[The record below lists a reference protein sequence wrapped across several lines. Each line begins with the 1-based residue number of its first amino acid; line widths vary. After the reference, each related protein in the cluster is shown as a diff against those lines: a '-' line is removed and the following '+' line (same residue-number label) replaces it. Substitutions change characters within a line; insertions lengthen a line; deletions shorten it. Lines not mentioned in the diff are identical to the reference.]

1 MSATE
6 GMRTEGKEKLHVVI
20 EAGSAS
26 RLDLKELWHYRD
38 LLYFLTRREVTIR
51 YKQTILGI
59 AWAVLQPLL
68 ATAIFT
74 LFLGRLAKIPSDGI
88 PYPVFVYLG
97 LLPWTFFS
105 SALTRAGASLVANAN
120 LLSKV
125 YFPRLLVPVSA
136 TLSALVDTGFGFLV
150 LLAIMLGYG
159 APPAWG
165 IVLLAPLLALVAV
178 AATGLGLWLAA
189 LNVRYRDVQHAVPF
203 LVQLW
208 MFASPVVYPASKVPE
223 EWRLLYSLNPMAGLV
238 EACRNA
244 PLGRPIDLPA
254 LGLSTAVAFAL
265 LAFGLWRFR
274 RMERSFADVI

>member
-1 MSATE
+1 MSTNESRA
-6 GMRTEGKEKLHVVI
+6 HIVI
-20 EAGSAS
+20 EAGSSS
-26 RLDLKELWHYRD
+26 RFDPRELWHYRD

-68 ATAIFT
+68 ATVIFT
-74 LFLGRLAKIPSDGI
+74 LFLGRLARIPSDGI

-105 SALTRAGASLVANAN
+105 NAVTRSGASLVANAN

-136 TLSALVDTGFGFLV
+136 TLSALVDTGFGFLM
-150 LLAIMLGYG
+150 LLAIMLGYDT
-159 APPAWG
+159 PPTWG
-165 IVLLAPLLALVAV
+165 LALLAPLLALVAV

-254 LGLSTAVAFAL
+254 LGLSTAVAFGL

>member
-1 MSATE
+1 MSTDEA
-6 GMRTEGKEKLHVVI
+6 RTHIVI
-20 EAGSAS
+20 EAGSSS
-26 RLDLKELWHYRD
+26 RLDPRELWHYRD

-68 ATAIFT
+68 ATVIFT
-74 LFLGRLAKIPSDGI
+74 LFLGRLARIPSDGI

-105 SALTRAGASLVANAN
+105 GAVTRSGTSLVANAN

-136 TLSALVDTGFGFLV
+136 TLAVLVDTGFGFLM

-159 APPAWG
+159 APPTWG
-165 IVLLAPLLALVAV
+165 ILLLAPLLALVAV

-244 PLGRPIDLPA
+244 PLGRPIDLA
-254 LGLSTAVAFAL
+254 SLGISTAVAFAL